1 MKRLVMLLT
10 VLLVTAAFGG
20 HWLRTAMMMD
30 TKTNLIPNGGFET
43 IEWAG
48 EAAPTNQ
55 VWQQKNFSNDVMQCA
70 GWAHYRVN
78 SVSDFNH
85 CGIIGKKST
94 TKQRPPGY
102 FAPYQKPVRGDYA
115 ACMASNN
122 GTQYFRTTVMIPTS
136 GYYDLSL
143 WTAMYRN
150 PSSTYTVG
158 SVKCSLYT
166 ADNKTLVANLYT
178 FTNRPT
184 SWHSE
189 TNRVYISEGA
199 YTFRVSLNNNRGYA
213 LIDDIVLT
221 PAD

>member
-10 VLLVTAAFGG
+10 VVTVTAAFGG
-20 HWLRTAMMMD
+20 HWLRTAMMMS
-30 TKTNLIPNGGFET
+30 KKVNLIPNGSFEN

-48 EAAPTNQ
+48 EVAPTDE
-55 VWQQKNFSNDVMQCA
+55 VWQQKNFSNDYMKCT
-70 GWAHYRVN
+70 GWRHYRVN

-85 CGIIGKKST
+85 CGVIGKT
-94 TKQRPPGY
+94 TSPAQRPPTY
-102 FAPYQKPVRGDYA
+102 FAPYYKAVRGDYA

-122 GTQYFRTTVMIPTS
+122 GTQYFCISMTVPES
-136 GYYDLSL
+136 GFYDLSL
-143 WTAMYRN
+143 WTAMYRS
-150 PSSTYTVG
+150 PLSSYTVG

-189 TNRVYISEGA
+189 TNRVYIDEGT

-213 LIDDIVLT
+213 LIDDMVLT